1 MFCAALQIFVVGDV
15 RLYVLIS
22 AALGIFVVLLLLDLA
37 LRREWVKQNLP
48 HTCIKSVSIRWAPF
62 APGWGVYWRPGF
74 RVIYIDGAGRV
85 HKAYCRPRNITWR
98 SPLVWV
104 RDELTDEHSSSIQR

>member
-1 MFCAALQIFVVGDV
+1 MFCAALQIFAVGDV
-15 RLYVLIS
+15 RPYVLIS
-22 AALGIFVVLLLLDLA
+22 AALGIFVILLLLDLA

-48 HTCIKSVSIRWAPF
+48 HTCIKSISIRWAPF

-98 SPLVWV
+98 CPLVWV
-104 RDELTDEHSSSIQR
+104 RDELIDEHSSFIQR